1 MSRARSA
8 RRAAIVALA
17 AAATAA
23 VAFAA
28 VSGAG
33 LLPGPG
39 ITDSVDPADGASIG
53 VAIAPDDMPAVGGDA
68 GGKKH
73 YVVVASDSP
82 NMGP

>member
-68 GGKKH
+68 GGKKP